1 MSFNN
6 NDMFSMIS
14 PNDVMLQMANRLRK
28 LRIEQNIT
36 QLELARRVGVAVGT
50 VKRFEHTGEVQFR
63 TLLDIAFVLGRLDD
77 FQMIFASIDKPKSL
91 FSMKDIR
98 ERKRA
103 RRKE

>member
-1 MSFNN
+1 MSFI
-6 NDMFSMIS
+6 NDAVFSMIS

-50 VKRFEHTGEVQFR
+50 IKRFEHSGEVQFR

-77 FQMIFASIDKPKSL
+77 FQMIFDSIDKPKSL
-91 FSMKDIR
+91 FGTKDIK

-103 RRKE
+103 RAK

>member
-1 MSFNN
+1 MSFISNTS
-6 NDMFSMIS
+6 FSMIS

-36 QLELARRVGVAVGT
+36 QLELARRVGVAPGT
-50 VKRFEHTGEVQFR
+50 IKRFEHTGEVQFR

-77 FQMIFASIDKPKSL
+77 FQMIFNSIDKPESL
-91 FSMKDIR
+91 FTTKKSK

-103 RRKE
+103 RSK